1 MTSRMIASYRLQ
13 LIPEFGFSEVA
24 ALVPYLKK
32 LGISHLYL
40 SPITEARAGST
51 HGYDVIDHNRIR
63 SEFGGREGL
72 ENLLQTIR
80 EAGLQLIFD
89 IVPNHSGVGPRN
101 EAWQNVLA
109 YGKHS
114 PFARYFDI
122 DWAPLEET
130 LQGKVL
136 LPFLG
141 KTYGEALDDGEIRL
155 SYEAGKFYAT
165 YFENRFALSPA
176 TYAEILATALPHY
189 ERTEVYFDLKDL
201 QQTYASLSPQEVEKA
216 EIVGRRLETF
226 EEKVSWQE
234 TLDEFQGAKLHEL
247 LERQCWR
254 LAYWKTAGYEINYRR
269 FFDINGLA
277 ALRMEDD
284 EVFWKSH
291 RLLGDVVAEE
301 GVAGVRV
308 DHVDGL
314 FAPQA
319 YLTRL
324 KELGTRQIWVEK
336 ILAPRETLP
345 DGWPVEGT
353 TGYEFM
359 NDLMNVLLRGE
370 GLKAIERI
378 YFHFVPDADSYEDV
392 VHDSKLLV
400 IRSSLSSELYRLA
413 HELNLLCKSDY
424 HTRDFA
430 LGTLRDGVA
439 ELVAAL
445 GRYRTYLPEEA
456 ETAREVVEQAVG
468 RARQRTPS
476 FEPSLYDFIARVIL
490 GDVPEE
496 LRERQ
501 QAWVG
506 RFQQY
511 TAPVAAKGV
520 EDTAFYRYLP
530 LVALNEVGG
539 EPQLSPQPVQAFHS
553 HARFRAQRY
562 PTALLATA
570 THDHKRGED
579 TRARLIALTEMPD
592 RWEETLRELVQI
604 GQNYHGLHGPS
615 RLDEY
620 LFHQLLVALWK
631 GSTPESLE
639 ERLTAYMQKASRESK
654 LRTSWN
660 NPNESYEKD
669 LDNFVRS
676 MLADART
683 GPAIESLSAKLAD
696 EGFFNSLSQV
706 VLKFTSP
713 GVPDIYQGCELAD
726 LSLVDPDNRRP
737 VDYERRKQLLEHF
750 QPLLEEPQ
758 RGAVAELIEQRDET
772 VKFYL
777 TARLLRLRGEYP
789 ELFASGSYRALEVC
803 GPAAECWIAFAR
815 EQGGA
820 AVVVAVSRFPCNWQQ
835 QQPAELQLPAD
846 LAGRRWTESL
856 SGAQVCGTV
865 KAEKQKCA
873 KGAGGNGAGGN
884 GGGGE
889 DSAELEAGSVETIDL
904 TALGLRWA
912 VLTSAG

>member
-1 MTSRMIASYRLQ
+1 MTSSMIASYRLQ
-13 LIPEFGFSEVA
+13 LIPEFGFAEVT
-24 ALVPYLKK
+24 ALAPYLKQ
-32 LGISHLYL
+32 LGVSHLYL
-40 SPITEARAGST
+40 SPINEARVGST
-51 HGYDVIDHNRIR
+51 HGYDVIDHNQIR
-63 SEFGGREGL
+63 SEFGGRQGL
-72 ENLLQTIR
+72 EKLLQAIR

-89 IVPNHSGVGPRN
+89 IVPNHAGVGPRN
-101 EAWQNVLA
+101 EAWQSVLA
-109 YGKHS
+109 YGQYS

-141 KTYGEALDDGEIRL
+141 KTYGEALDAGEIRL
-155 SYEAGKFYAT
+155 AYDAGKFYAS
-165 YFENRFALSPA
+165 YFEDWFALSPA
-176 TYAEILATALPHY
+176 TYAEILSAALPHY

-201 QQTYASLSPQEVEKA
+201 QQTYATLTAEEIEKA

-226 EEKVSWQE
+226 EEKISWQE
-234 TLDEFQGAKLHEL
+234 TLAEFQGAKLHEL

-254 LAYWKTAGYEINYRR
+254 LAYWKTGGYEINYRR
-269 FFDINGLA
+269 FFDINSLA
-277 ALRMEDD
+277 ALRMEDN

-314 FAPQA
+314 FDPQA
-319 YLTRL
+319 YLIRL
-324 KELGTRQIWVEK
+324 RELGARQIWVEK

-345 DGWPVEGT
+345 DAWPVEGT

-359 NDLMNVLLRGE
+359 NDLMSVLLRE
-370 GLKAIERI
+370 AGLKSVERI
-378 YFHFVPDADSYEDV
+378 YFHFVPDAATYADV

-400 IRSSLSSELYRLA
+400 IKSSLSSELFRLA
-413 HELNLLCKSDY
+413 HELNQLCKADY

-439 ELVAAL
+439 ELVAAF
-445 GRYRTYLPEEA
+445 GRYRTYLPDDA
-456 ETAREVVEQAVG
+456 ETAREAVEQAVG

-490 GDVPEE
+490 GDVPED

-539 EPQLSPQPVQAFHS
+539 EPQLSPQPLQAFHS

-562 PTALLATA
+562 PSALLATA

-579 TRARLIALTEMPD
+579 TRARLIALTETPEL
-592 RWEETLRELVQI
+592 WEETLRELVQI
-604 GQNYHGLHGPS
+604 GQTYHGLHGPS

-631 GSTPESLE
+631 GSSPESLR

-669 LDNFVRS
+669 LENFVRA
-676 MLADART
+676 MLDDPRT
-683 GPAIESLSAKLAD
+683 GPALEPLAAQLAD
-696 EGFFNSLSQV
+696 EGFFNTLSQV
-706 VLKFTSP
+706 VLKFTTP

-750 QPLLEEPQ
+750 QPLLQQPE
-758 RGAVAELIEQRDET
+758 RGAVEELIERRDET
-772 VKFYL
+772 AKFYV
-777 TARLLRLRGEYP
+777 TAQLLRLRRRLA
-789 ELFASGSYRALEVC
+789 ELFASGSYRPLELR
-803 GPAAECWIAFAR
+803 GPGGDQWIAFAR
-815 EQGGA
+815 AQGEA
-820 AVVVAVSRFPCNWQQ
+820 ALVVAVSRFPSDWDER
-835 QQPAELQLPAD
+835 QPSQLLLPED
-846 LAGRRWTESL
+846 LAGRRWTDAL
-856 SGAQVCGTV
+856 SGTELCGEAVAGEVPKVEEVAGEATGGD
-865 KAEKQKCA
+865 EPDTNRA
-873 KGAGGNGAGGN
+873 KG
-884 GGGGE
+884 GE
-889 DSAELEAGSVETIDL
+889 SIDL
-904 TALGLRWA
+904 SGLGLRWA
-912 VLTSAG
+912 VLTAGTKLA